1 MITRRVKVLAPIFLI
16 LLLLVGGTVWGGMV
30 NKDRDWQIMQKR
42 LCECQSF
49 QQIPA
54 PVVKDG
60 LKDGGDLIWWFQGIE
75 NVVCVS
81 KFVDVD
87 GDALPD
93 VLVETYDA
101 GAPQQDHFYCIK
113 GNSPGYGTVL
123 WSCRPP
129 GGPSNSGGY
138 GDQCVSYTEDVN
150 GDGHPDALLGTAW
163 GGRTA
168 YTIDGQNGD
177 VVWSYD
183 TYDEPPYESGWI
195 YSICPI
201 RDLNG
206 DGIDD
211 VLFGA
216 GSDADAAFCVDG
228 TNGNL
233 IWKFSAY
240 DAVFAVAE
248 IADVN
253 TDGKNDALIGAG
265 DSYDDRIICV
275 SGASTGSATV
285 LWEHSFGASVHD
297 VAAIEDV
304 NGDGVQDALAGVWN
318 GYVYCRSGAN
328 GAHIWSYYVGLYQY
342 VMRVVP
348 IDDIDDDGI
357 QDVLIGSWLNAI
369 ICVSGVNGAEIC
381 SYTVGTL
388 NGGDVW
394 TVDAIDDVNGD
405 GYPEALGGSFDYK
418 VYCVDLR
425 ACSTLWTYYT
435 GNRVFTVR
443 GLPDVNGDGTPDAL
457 AGTQMLGKSGGK
469 AYCISGGIPLDTV
482 PHIVSTTPAQNE
494 LNVPVNT
501 DISVTFDID
510 MDQTTINDSTFVV
523 NAWST
528 GLHQGTITYN
538 SGTKTAILDPD
549 SNFAVGE
556 IVTVVLT
563 TDIQSSYGCALESS
577 YVWSFTTEVSEESPG
592 TFAPDSVY
600 PVGESPWSVFAAD
613 LDDDGYEEIITA
625 NSGSDNVSVLL
636 NNGDGTFASDSV
648 YPVGEEPWSVFA
660 ADLDGDGYSE
670 IITAN
675 MYDNTVSVLLNNG
688 DGTFAT
694 QSVYPVDEGPVSV
707 FAADLDGDGDLDMTT
722 ANMLSDNVS
731 VLLNNGNGTFAPHST
746 YPVGDLTMPVSVF
759 AADVDGDGDLD
770 LQTANYG
777 SYDVAVLLNDGNGTF
792 TLSSLYPVGDL
803 PLSVFAA
810 DLNGDGDLDLETA
823 NCYSDS
829 VSVLL
834 NNGDGTFGTHSA
846 YPAGDGPWSVF
857 AVDVDG
863 DEDLDLAT
871 ASEFSSDVSVLLNDG
886 DGSFTPHSVYP
897 VGDEPYS
904 IFAADL
910 DGDGDLDL
918 ATANHGSDNVSVLF
932 NCLYTGDCNG
942 DSVVNI
948 GDVVYLIGYLY
959 RDGPAPDPEEL
970 GDVNCDG
977 IVELGDVVYLINYV
991 FKGGPPPKCC

>member
-1 MITRRVKVLAPIFLI
+1 MITGRLKVLAPIFLI
-16 LLLLVGGTVWGGMV
+16 LLLLVGKTVWGGMI

-42 LCECQSF
+42 LSESGSL
-49 QQIPA
+49 QQMPA
-54 PVVKDG
+54 PVIKDG
-60 LKDGGDLIWWFQGIE
+60 FKDGGDLIWWFQGIE
-75 NVVCVS
+75 NVECVS

-87 GDALPD
+87 EDGLPD
-93 VLVETYDA
+93 VLIETYDA
-101 GAPQQDHFYCIK
+101 GAPASDHFYCIK

-150 GDGHPDALLGTAW
+150 EDGHPDALLGTAW

-177 VVWSYD
+177 VIWSYD

-201 RDLNG
+201 QDLNG

-253 TDGKNDALIGAG
+253 TDGKNDALVGAG
-265 DSYDDRIICV
+265 DTYDDRIICV
-275 SGASTGSATV
+275 SGASMGTATV

-318 GYVYCRSGAN
+318 GYVYCRSGTN

-405 GYPEALGGSFDYK
+405 GYPEALGGSFDYY

-443 GLPDVNGDGTPDAL
+443 GLPDVDGDGIPDAL
-457 AGTQMLGKSGGK
+457 AGTQMLKSGGK
-469 AYCISGGIPLDTV
+469 AYCISGGAPLDTV
-482 PHIVSTTPAQNE
+482 PHIVSTLPAQNE
-494 LNVPVNT
+494 LNVSVSTN
-501 DISVTFDID
+501 ISVTFDID
-510 MDQTTINDSTFVV
+510 MDETTINDSTFVV

-538 SGTKTAILDPD
+538 SLTKTTTLDPD

-563 TDIQSSYGCALESS
+563 TDIQSALGFPLDSS
-577 YVWSFTTEVSEESPG
+577 YVWSFTTEVSDESPG
-592 TFAPDSVY
+592 TFAPHTVY
-600 PVGESPWSVFAAD
+600 SVGEKPWS
-613 LDDDGYEEIITA
+613 I
-625 NSGSDNVSVLL
+625 
-636 NNGDGTFASDSV
+636 
-648 YPVGEEPWSVFA
+648 FA
-660 ADLDGDGYSE
+660 ADLDGDGDPDLA
-670 IITAN
+670 TAN
-675 MYDNTVSVLLNNG
+675 VNTDNLSVLLNNG

-694 QSVYPVDEGPVSV
+694 HSDYPVDEDPWSVFGGDLDGDGDLDLVTANMYDSDISVLLNKGDGTFFPQTTYTVYDGPVSV
-707 FAADLDGDGDLDMTT
+707 FAADLDGDGDLDLAT
-722 ANMLSDNVS
+722 ANIYTNDVS
-731 VLLNNGNGTFAPHST
+731 VLLNNGDGTFAYPSS
-746 YPVGDLTMPVSVF
+746 YPVGDMTMPASVF

-777 SYDVAVLLNDGNGTF
+777 SYDVAVLLNDGNGAF

-810 DLNGDGDLDLETA
+810 DLDADGALDLETA
-823 NCYSDS
+823 NCYSS
-829 VSVLL
+829 
-834 NNGDGTFGTHSA
+834 N
-846 YPAGDGPWSVF
+846 
-857 AVDVDG
+857 
-863 DEDLDLAT
+863 
-871 ASEFSSDVSVLLNDG
+871 VSVLLNDG
-886 DGSFTPHSVYP
+886 DGTFGTHSVYPAGTGPWSVFAVDLDGDEDLDLAVSSEFSSDVTVLLNDGDGTFTPDSVYP
-897 VGDEPYS
+897 VGDYAYS
-904 IFAADL
+904 IAAADF
-910 DGDGDLDL
+910 DGDGDIDL
-918 ATANHGSDNVSVLF
+918 ATANYGSDNVSVLF
-932 NCLYTGDCNG
+932 NCLPTGDCNG
-942 DSVVNI
+942 DGVI
-948 GDVVYLIGYLY
+948 DLGDVLHLINYLY
-959 RDGPAPDPEEL
+959 KGGPAPDPFGT
-970 GDVNCDG
+970 GDVNCDEV
-977 IVELGDVVYLINYV
+977 IDLGDVLHLINYLY
-991 FKGGPPPKCC
+991 KGGPPPGCC